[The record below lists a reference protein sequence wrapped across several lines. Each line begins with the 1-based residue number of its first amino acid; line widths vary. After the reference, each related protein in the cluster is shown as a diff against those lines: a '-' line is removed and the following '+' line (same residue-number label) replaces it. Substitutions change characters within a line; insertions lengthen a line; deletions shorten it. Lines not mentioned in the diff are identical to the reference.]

1 MTSEQSDDDIFIDST
16 ISKTHRFFPP
26 SSPKP
31 ITTKRNHEASH
42 DTISPLIRQI
52 KSASLSIGE
61 NGENERTVHNRRR
74 PSVLDEKALREAD
87 TETVREQRI
96 DAISRSYQDILQSI
110 GEDPSRQGLLKTA
123 KRAAEA
129 LVFFTKGYEQS
140 IRDVVSDAIFDEE
153 CENMVVVKEIDMY
166 SLCEHHMVPFFG
178 KVSVG
183 YLPNK
188 RVLGLSKIAR
198 IVEVFSRR
206 LQVQERLTRQIAEAI
221 AEAIE
226 PRGVAVIIE
235 CLHMCMIMRG
245 AQKVN
250 SRTTTSAMLGEF
262 REDPKTREEF
272 LTLGRIKPF

>member
-16 ISKTHRFFPP
+16 ISKAHRFFPP